1 MKLKDYLLENDITA
15 KDFALLLSVS
25 PSKVSR
31 WLNGKHDIS
40 LQDGYRILYFTNG
53 YVTPIDMLGD
63 VDIDEV
69 YH

>member
-40 LQDGYRILYFTNG
+40 LQDAYRILYFTNG
-53 YVTPIDMLGD
+53 YVTP
-63 VDIDEV
+63 
-69 YH
+69 